1 MEFNFGKRNYQM
13 MIAGVVIIVIGYLL
27 MSGGKSEDPAV
38 FSDTIFSTRRLTI
51 APLLIISGLVLEVF
65 AILHRAK
72 DE

>member
-1 MEFNFGKRNYQM
+1 
-13 MIAGVVIIVIGYLL
+13 L

>member
-13 MIAGVVIIVIGYLL
+13 MIAGVVIIVLGYIL
-27 MSGGKSEDPAV
+27 MSGGKSEDPEV
-38 FSDTIFSTRRLTI
+38 FSEAIFSTRRLTV

-65 AILHRAK
+65 AILYKAK

>member
-13 MIAGVVIIVIGYLL
+13 MIAGVVIILIGYIL
-27 MSGGKSEDPAV
+27 MSGGKSENPDI
-38 FSDTIFSTRRLTI
+38 FSEDIFSTRRLTV

-65 AILHRAK
+65 AILHKAK